1 MLGKAMEVVSP
12 ARIPA
17 NKVAARFKMCS
28 RYAHVLSGTTAKGFN
43 IGISHLM
50 KTRISSLRLG
60 ALPLALASAF
70 SVSPSVF
77 AQTQTTPQ
85 LKEVV
90 VTASRIETRTDDL
103 VSDVAVIDRT
113 AIETSSGRTLTEVLA
128 RNAGIQTFSNGG
140 LGKNSG
146 VYTRGTETRH
156 TILLIDGVRYGSATT
171 GAPSWDNIPLDM
183 IERIEVLKGP
193 ASALYGSEAVGGV
206 VQVFTRKGVKGFM
219 PYASL
224 SLGSNSFVQASA
236 GLSGGDGKLSYTL
249 GVQKTNDKG
258 FSTTNSKVAFG
269 NHNADRDAFK
279 QDAVNAS
286 VAYQITPDWRL
297 DAGLLYADGV
307 SHYDDGPTG
316 DTRTAVRSQTLR
328 AGIEGKVLPSWKTQF
343 RVSQAIDNAND
354 IESVF
359 FPSKFNTKQDQIS
372 WQNDID
378 TPIGVALVGVERLT
392 QKVDSST
399 AYDVTQR
406 TVSSYFAG
414 LNGAS
419 GSHSWQANLRRDSN
433 SQFGD
438 SITWFAGYGYKINPA
453 WRVNASYGTSFVAP
467 SFNQLYYPSYGT
479 PGLQPEK
486 GRNLDLG
493 VTYSENGQTVK
504 LVHFDNKIQGFIT
517 GSTKAESIPRARIK
531 GWSLG
536 YAGAFGPF
544 NLRAT
549 VDALDPRN
557 ELTGK
562 LLQRRARNQ
571 VTLGADYTTGAWT
584 FGGSLLNVGSRF
596 DDTKNAVALNSY
608 TTMDV
613 FVNYAI
619 SKDLSLQA
627 KVNNLANKSYET
639 SYGFNQPGRSV
650 FVTLR
655 YAMK

>member
-1 MLGKAMEVVSP
+1 
-12 ARIPA
+12 
-17 NKVAARFKMCS
+17 
-28 RYAHVLSGTTAKGFN
+28 
-43 IGISHLM
+43 M
-50 KTRISSLRLG
+50 KTCISSLRLA
-60 ALPLALASAF
+60 ALPLALASVF
-70 SVSPSVF
+70 SAAPSAL
-77 AQTQTTPQ
+77 AQTQATTQ
-85 LKEVV
+85 LKAVV
-90 VTASRIETRTDDL
+90 VTASRIDTRTDDL
-103 VSDVAVIDRT
+103 VSDVVVLDRA
-113 AIETSSGRTLTEVLA
+113 AIEASSGRTLTEVLA
-128 RNAGIQTFSNGG
+128 RNAGIQVFSNGG

-156 TILLIDGVRYGSATT
+156 TMLLIDGVRFGSATT

-206 VQVFTRKGVKGFM
+206 VQVFMRKGVKGFT

-224 SLGSNSFVQASA
+224 SLGSNSFAQASA
-236 GLSGGDGKLSYTL
+236 GINGGDGALSYTL
-249 GVQKTNDKG
+249 GVQKTQDKG
-258 FSTTNSKVAFG
+258 FSATNSNVAFG
-269 NHNADRDAFK
+269 SYNADRDGFK

-286 VAYQITPDWRL
+286 VAYQINPDWRI

-316 DTRTAVRSQTLR
+316 DTRTAVRTQTLH
-328 AGIEGKVLPSWKTQF
+328 AGIEGKVLSNWKTQL
-343 RVSQAIDNAND
+343 RVSQATDNAYA
-354 IESVF
+354 IEAAYL
-359 FPSKFNTKQDQIS
+359 PSKFNTRQDQIS

-378 TPIGVALVGVERLT
+378 TPVGVALVGVERLT

-399 AYDVTQR
+399 TYDVTQR

-419 GSHSWQANLRRDSN
+419 GSHSWQANVRRDSN

-438 SITWFAGYGYKINPA
+438 NNTWFAGYGYKINPA

-467 SFNQLYYPSYGT
+467 SFNQLYYPDYGT
-479 PGLQPEK
+479 PTLQPEK
-486 GRNLDLG
+486 GRNLDVG

-517 GSTKAESIPRARIK
+517 GSTKAESIPRARIT
-531 GWSLG
+531 GWTLG
-536 YAGAFGPF
+536 YDGAFGPF

-571 VTLGADYTTGAWT
+571 FTLGADYTTGAWT

-619 SKDLSLQA
+619 SKDLSLQT
-627 KVNNLANKSYET
+627 KVNNLANKPYET

>member
-1 MLGKAMEVVSP
+1 MEVVSP

-28 RYAHVLSGTTAKGFN
+28 RYAHMLSGTTVKGFN
-43 IGISHLM
+43 IGISHFM
-50 KTRISSLRLG
+50 KIRISTLRL
-60 ALPLALASAF
+60 AALALALVSAF
-70 SVSPSVF
+70 SAAPSVF
-77 AQTQTTPQ
+77 AQTQ

-90 VTASRIETRTDDL
+90 VTASRIETRADDL
-103 VSDVAVIDRT
+103 VSDVVVIDRAT
-113 AIETSSGRTLTEVLA
+113 VEASSGRTLTEVLA

-156 TILLIDGVRYGSATT
+156 TILLIDGVQYGSATT

-183 IERIEVLKGP
+183 IDRIEVLKGP

-206 VQVFTRKGVKGFM
+206 VQVFTRKGVKGFS

-224 SLGSNSFVQASA
+224 SLGSNSFAQASA
-236 GLSGGDGKLSYTL
+236 GINGGDGALSYAI
-249 GVQKTNDKG
+249 GAQKTQDKG

-269 NHNADRDAFK
+269 NYNADRDGFK

-286 VAYQITPDWRL
+286 VAYQINPDWRL
-297 DAGLLYADGV
+297 DAGFLYADGL

-316 DTRTAVRSQTLR
+316 DTRAAVRTQTLR
-328 AGIEGKVLPSWKTQF
+328 TGIEGKVLPSWTTQL
-343 RVSQAIDNAND
+343 RVSQATDNANA
-354 IESVF
+354 IEAAYL
-359 FPSKFNTKQDQIS
+359 PSKFNTKQDQIS

-419 GSHSWQANLRRDSN
+419 GSHSWQANVRRDSN

-438 SITWFAGYGYKINPA
+438 NNTWFAGYGYKINPT

-467 SFNQLYYPSYGT
+467 SFNQLYYPDYGT
-479 PGLQPEK
+479 PSLQPEK

-517 GSTKAESIPRARIK
+517 GLTKAESIPRARIK

-536 YAGAFGPF
+536 YDGAFGPL

-571 VTLGADYTTGAWT
+571 FTLGADYTTGAWT

-596 DDTKNAVALNSY
+596 DDTKNVQALNSY

-619 SKDLSLQA
+619 SKDLSLQT

-639 SYGFNQPGRSV
+639 SYGFNRPGRSV

>member
-1 MLGKAMEVVSP
+1 MA
-12 ARIPA
+12 
-17 NKVAARFKMCS
+17 
-28 RYAHVLSGTTAKGFN
+28 
-43 IGISHLM
+43 
-50 KTRISSLRLG
+50 
-60 ALPLALASAF
+60 
-70 SVSPSVF
+70 SVF
-77 AQTQTTPQ
+77 SAAPSALAQTQATTQ
-85 LKEVV
+85 LKAVV
-90 VTASRIETRTDDL
+90 VTASRIDTRTDDL
-103 VSDVAVIDRT
+103 VSDVVVLDRA
-113 AIETSSGRTLTEVLA
+113 AIEASSGRTLTEVLA
-128 RNAGIQTFSNGG
+128 RNAGIQVFSNGG

-156 TILLIDGVRYGSATT
+156 TMLLIDGVRFGSATT

-206 VQVFTRKGVKGFM
+206 VQVFMRKGIKGFT

-236 GLSGGDGKLSYTL
+236 GINGGDGALSYTL
-249 GVQKTNDKG
+249 GVQKTQDKG
-258 FSTTNSKVAFG
+258 FSATNSNVAFG
-269 NHNADRDAFK
+269 SYNADRDGFK

-286 VAYQITPDWRL
+286 VAYQFNPDWRI

-316 DTRTAVRSQTLR
+316 DTRTAVRTQTLR
-328 AGIEGKVLPSWKTQF
+328 AGIEGKVLSNWKTQL
-343 RVSQAIDNAND
+343 RVSQATDNDHA
-354 IESVF
+354 IEAAYM
-359 FPSKFNTKQDQIS
+359 PSKFNTQQDQIS

-378 TPIGVALVGVERLT
+378 TPVGVALVGVERLT

-419 GSHSWQANLRRDSN
+419 GSHSWQANVRRDSN

-438 SITWFAGYGYKINPA
+438 NNTWFAGYGYKINPA

-467 SFNQLYYPSYGT
+467 SFNQLYYPDYGT
-479 PGLQPEK
+479 PTLQPEK
-486 GRNLDLG
+486 GRNLDVG
-493 VTYSENGQTVK
+493 VTYSGNGQTVK

-531 GWSLG
+531 GWTLG
-536 YAGAFGPF
+536 YDGAFGPF

-571 VTLGADYTTGAWT
+571 FTLGADYTTGAWT

-619 SKDLSLQA
+619 SKDLSLQT

>member
-1 MLGKAMEVVSP
+1 
-12 ARIPA
+12 
-17 NKVAARFKMCS
+17 
-28 RYAHVLSGTTAKGFN
+28 
-43 IGISHLM
+43 M
-50 KTRISSLRLG
+50 KTRISSLRLA
-60 ALPLALASAF
+60 ALPLALVSAF
-70 SVSPSVF
+70 SVAPNAF
-77 AQTQTTPQ
+77 AQASATTEPVKQ

-103 VSDVAVIDRT
+103 VSDVVVVDRA
-113 AIETSSGRTLTEVLA
+113 AIEASSGRTLTEVLA
-128 RNAGIQTFSNGG
+128 RHAGIQVFSNGG

-156 TILLIDGVRYGSATT
+156 TILLIDGVRFGSATT

-206 VQVFTRKGVKGFM
+206 VQVFMRKGVKGFT

-236 GLSGGDGKLSYTL
+236 GLSGGDGAVSYAI
-249 GVQKTNDKG
+249 GVQKTQDKG

-269 NHNADRDAFK
+269 NYNADRDGFK

-286 VAYQITPDWRL
+286 VAYQINPDWRL

-328 AGIEGKVLPSWKTQF
+328 AGIQGKVLSNWKTQL
-343 RVSQAIDNAND
+343 RVSQATDNANA
-354 IESVF
+354 IEAAF
-359 FPSKFNTKQDQIS
+359 LPSKFNTKQDQIS
-372 WQNDID
+372 WQNNID

-399 AYDVTQR
+399 LYDVTQR
-406 TVSSYFAG
+406 SVSSYFAG

-438 SITWFAGYGYKINPA
+438 NSTWFAGYGYKINPA
-453 WRVNASYGTSFVAP
+453 WRVNASHGTSFVAP
-467 SFNQLYYPSYGT
+467 SFNQLYYPGFGNT
-479 PGLQPEK
+479 ALQPEK

-531 GWSLG
+531 GWTLG
-536 YAGAFGPF
+536 YDGAFGPL
-544 NLRAT
+544 NLHAT

-571 VTLGADYTTGAWT
+571 FTLGADYTTGAWT

-596 DDTKNAVALNSY
+596 DDTKNTQALDSY

-619 SKDLSLQA
+619 SKDLSLQT

>member
-1 MLGKAMEVVSP
+1 
-12 ARIPA
+12 
-17 NKVAARFKMCS
+17 
-28 RYAHVLSGTTAKGFN
+28 
-43 IGISHLM
+43 M
-50 KTRISSLRLG
+50 KTRISSLRLA
-60 ALPLALASAF
+60 ALPLAMVSAF
-70 SVSPSVF
+70 SAAPSAF
-77 AQTQTTPQ
+77 AQSQATQTPQ

-90 VTASRIETRTDDL
+90 VTASRVQTRADDL
-103 VSDVAVIDRT
+103 VSDVVVIDRA
-113 AIETSSGRTLTEVLA
+113 AIEASSGRTLTEVLV
-128 RNAGIQTFSNGG
+128 RNSGIQTFSNGG

-156 TILLIDGVRYGSATT
+156 TILLIDGVRFGSATT
-171 GAPSWDNIPLDM
+171 GAPSWDNIPVDM

-206 VQVFTRKGVKGFM
+206 VQVFMRKGVKGFS
-219 PYASL
+219 PHASL
-224 SLGSNSFVQASA
+224 SLGTNSFAQISA
-236 GLSGGDGKLSYTL
+236 GVNGSDGALSYTI
-249 GVQKTNDKG
+249 GVQKTQDKG
-258 FSTTNSKVAFG
+258 FSATNSKAAFG
-269 NHNADRDAFK
+269 NYNADRDGLK

-286 VAYQITPDWRL
+286 VAYQINPNWKI
-297 DAGLLYADGV
+297 DAGLLYADGM
-307 SHYDDGPTG
+307 SQYDDGPTG
-316 DTRTAVRSQTLR
+316 DTRTAVRTQTLR
-328 AGIEGKVLPSWKTQF
+328 AGVEGKVLSNWKTQL
-343 RVSQAIDNAND
+343 RVSQALDKAND
-354 IESVF
+354 IESAY
-359 FPSKFNTKQDQIS
+359 FPSKFNTKQDQIT

-378 TPIGVALVGVERLT
+378 TPLGVALLGVERMT
-392 QKVDSST
+392 QKIDSST
-399 AYDVTQR
+399 LYDVTQR

-414 LNGAS
+414 LNGTS
-419 GSHSWQANLRRDSN
+419 GSHSWQANVRRDSN

-438 SITWFAGYGYKINPA
+438 SNTWFAGYGYKINPA

-467 SFNQLYYPSYGT
+467 SFNQLYYPDFGT
-479 PGLQPEK
+479 PSLQPEK

-531 GWSLG
+531 GWTLG
-536 YAGAFGPF
+536 YDGAFGPL

-571 VTLGADYTTGAWT
+571 FTLGADYTTGAWT

-596 DDTKNAVALNSY
+596 DDTKNAQALDNF

-619 SKDLSLQA
+619 SKDLSLQT

-639 SYGFNQPGRSV
+639 AYGFNQPGRSV

>member
-1 MLGKAMEVVSP
+1 MEVAPP

-17 NKVAARFKMCS
+17 NKVVARLIQSPGLGMNVRPLCPC
-28 RYAHVLSGTTAKGFN
+28 AVGDDGKGFCQKC
-43 IGISHLM
+43 LYFM
-50 KTRISSLRLG
+50 KTLSSPVRLA
-60 ALPLALASAF
+60 ALPMAMAAAFASF
-70 SVSPSVF
+70 SATSY
-77 AQTQTTPQ
+77 AQTQ
-85 LKEVV
+85 LKDTV
-90 VTASRIETRTDDL
+90 VTASRTQTRADDL
-103 VSDVAVIDRT
+103 VSDVVVLDRAAIDG
-113 AIETSSGRTLTEVLA
+113 SSGRTLTEVLA
-128 RNAGIQTFSNGG
+128 RNAGIQVFSNGG

-156 TILLIDGVRYGSATT
+156 TILLIDGVHYGSATT

-206 VQVFTRKGVKGFM
+206 VQVFMRKGVKGFS

-224 SLGSNSFVQASA
+224 LLGSNSLAQVSA
-236 GLSGGDGKLSYTL
+236 GLSGGDGALSYVF
-249 GVQKTNDKG
+249 GVQKTQDKG
-258 FSTTNSKVAFG
+258 FSATNSKAAFG
-269 NHNADRDAFK
+269 NYNSDRDGFK

-286 VAYQITPDWRL
+286 VAYQINPDWRI

-316 DTRTAVRSQTLR
+316 DTRTAVRTQTLR
-328 AGIEGKVLPSWKTQF
+328 AGIEGKVLPSWKTQL
-343 RVSQAIDNAND
+343 RVSQANDNASA
-354 IESVF
+354 IEAAYL
-359 FPSKFNTKQDQIS
+359 PSKFNTKQDQIS

-378 TPIGVALVGVERLT
+378 TPIGVVLVGVERLT

-399 AYDVTQR
+399 MYDVTQR

-414 LNGAS
+414 LNGS
-419 GSHSWQANLRRDSN
+419 VGSHSWQANVRRDSN

-438 SITWFAGYGYKINPA
+438 SNTWFAGYGYKINPA

-467 SFNQLYYPSYGT
+467 SFNQLYYPGFGT
-479 PGLQPEK
+479 VGLQPEK

-517 GSTKAESIPRARIK
+517 GSTKAESIPRARVK
-531 GWSLG
+531 GWTLS
-536 YAGAFGPF
+536 YDGAFGPF
-544 NLRAT
+544 NLRANI
-549 VDALDPRN
+549 DALDPRN
-557 ELTGK
+557 ELTSK
-562 LLQRRARNQ
+562 LLQRRARTQ

-596 DDTKNAVALNSY
+596 DDTKNAIALNSY
-608 TTMDV
+608 STMDI

-619 SKDLSLQA
+619 SKELQLQT

-639 SYGFNQPGRSV
+639 AYGFNQAGRSV

-655 YAMK
+655 YVMK

>member
-1 MLGKAMEVVSP
+1 
-12 ARIPA
+12 
-17 NKVAARFKMCS
+17 
-28 RYAHVLSGTTAKGFN
+28 
-43 IGISHLM
+43 M
-50 KTRISSLRLG
+50 KTCIPSLRLA
-60 ALPLALASAF
+60 ALPLALVSVFSA
-70 SVSPSVF
+70 SPSAF
-77 AQTQTTPQ
+77 AQTQSTIQ

-90 VTASRIETRTDDL
+90 VTASRIQTRTDDL
-103 VSDVAVIDRT
+103 VSDVVVLDRA
-113 AIETSSGRTLTEVLA
+113 AIEAAAGRTLPELLA
-128 RNAGIQTFSNGG
+128 RSAGLQIASNGG
-140 LGKNSG
+140 LGKYTG
-146 VYTRGTETRH
+146 VFVRGTETRH

-193 ASALYGSEAVGGV
+193 ASALYGSDAVGGV
-206 VQVFTRKGVKGFM
+206 VQVFMRKGVKGFT

-224 SLGSNSFVQASA
+224 SLGSNSFAQASA
-236 GLSGGDGKLSYTL
+236 GLHGGDGKLSYSMD
-249 GVQKTNDKG
+249 VQKTQDKG

-269 NHNADRDAFK
+269 NFNADRDGFK

-286 VAYQITPDWRL
+286 VAYQVNPDWRL

-316 DTRTAVRSQTLR
+316 DTRTAVRTQTLR
-328 AGIEGKVLPSWKTQF
+328 AGIEGKVLSNWKTQL
-343 RVSQAIDNAND
+343 RVSQSNDNANA
-354 IESVF
+354 IEAAYL
-359 FPSKFNTKQDQIS
+359 PSKFNTQQDQIS

-378 TPIGVALVGVERLT
+378 TPLGVALVGVERLT

-399 AYDVTQR
+399 SYDVSQR
-406 TVSSYFAG
+406 TVSSYFVG

-419 GSHSWQANLRRDSN
+419 GSHSWQANVRRDSN
-433 SQFGD
+433 SQFAD
-438 SITWFAGYGYKINPA
+438 SNTWFAGYGYKINPA

-467 SFNQLYYPSYGT
+467 SFNQLYYPGYGT
-479 PGLQPEK
+479 LGLQPEK

-517 GSTKAESIPRARIK
+517 GQTKAESIPRARIK
-531 GWSLG
+531 GWTLG
-536 YAGAFGPF
+536 YDGAFGPL
-544 NLRAT
+544 NLHAT

-571 VTLGADYTTGAWT
+571 FTLGADYTTGAWT

-596 DDTKNAVALNSY
+596 DDTKNAVALDSY
-608 TTMDV
+608 TTMDI

-619 SKDLSLQA
+619 SKDLSLQT

>member
-1 MLGKAMEVVSP
+1 
-12 ARIPA
+12 
-17 NKVAARFKMCS
+17 
-28 RYAHVLSGTTAKGFN
+28 
-43 IGISHLM
+43 M
-50 KTRISSLRLG
+50 KTCISSLRLA
-60 ALPLALASAF
+60 ALPLALASVFA
-70 SVSPSVF
+70 VPNAF
-77 AQTQTTPQ
+77 AQTTATSTESVKQ

-90 VTASRIETRTDDL
+90 VTASRIQTRTDDL
-103 VSDVAVIDRT
+103 VSDVVVLDRA
-113 AIETSSGRTLTEVLA
+113 AIEASSGRTLTEVLA
-128 RNAGIQTFSNGG
+128 RNAGIQVFSNGG

-156 TILLIDGVRYGSATT
+156 TILLIDGVHYGSATT

-206 VQVFTRKGVKGFM
+206 VQVFMHKGGNGVRGFT

-224 SLGSNSFVQASA
+224 SLGSNSFAQASA
-236 GLSGGDGKLSYTL
+236 GLNGGDGALSYAI
-249 GVQKTNDKG
+249 GVQKTQDKG

-269 NHNADRDAFK
+269 NYNADRDGFK

-286 VAYQITPDWRL
+286 VAYQINPDWRL

-316 DTRTAVRSQTLR
+316 DTRTAVRTQTLR
-328 AGIEGKVLPSWKTQF
+328 AGIEGKVLPSWKTQL
-343 RVSQAIDNAND
+343 RVSQANDNAND
-354 IESVF
+354 IESAY

-378 TPIGVALVGVERLT
+378 TPVGVALIGVERLT

-414 LNGAS
+414 LNGAA
-419 GSHSWQANLRRDSN
+419 GSHSWQANVRRDSN

-438 SITWFAGYGYKINPA
+438 SNTWFAGYGYKINPA

-517 GSTKAESIPRARIK
+517 GSTKAESIPRARIT
-531 GWSLG
+531 GWTLG
-536 YAGAFGPF
+536 YDGNFAGL
-544 NLRAT
+544 NLHAN

-596 DDTKNAVALNSY
+596 DDTKNAVALDSY

-619 SKDLSLQA
+619 SKDLSLQT

>member
-1 MLGKAMEVVSP
+1 
-12 ARIPA
+12 
-17 NKVAARFKMCS
+17 
-28 RYAHVLSGTTAKGFN
+28 
-43 IGISHLM
+43 M
-50 KTRISSLRLG
+50 KTLSLHVRLA
-60 ALPLALASAF
+60 ALPMALAAAFSTF
-70 SVSPSVF
+70 SVSVQ
-77 AQTQTTPQ
+77 AQTQ
-85 LKEVV
+85 LKETV
-90 VTASRIETRTDDL
+90 VTASRTQTRTDNL
-103 VSDVAVIDRT
+103 VSEVVVLDRA
-113 AIETSSGRTLTEVLA
+113 AIEASSGRTLTEVLA
-128 RNAGIQTFSNGG
+128 RNAGIQVFSNGG

-156 TILLIDGVRYGSATT
+156 TILLIDGVRFGSATT

-206 VQVFTRKGVKGFM
+206 VQVFMRKGGNGGRGFS
-219 PYASL
+219 PNASL

-236 GLSGGDGKLSYTL
+236 GLNGGDGALSYAI
-249 GVQKTNDKG
+249 GVQKTQDKG
-258 FSTTNSKVAFG
+258 FSATNSKAAFG
-269 NHNADRDAFK
+269 NYNADRDGFK

-286 VAYQITPDWRL
+286 VAYQITPDWRI

-316 DTRTAVRSQTLR
+316 DTRTAVRTQTLR
-328 AGIEGKVLPSWKTQF
+328 AGIEGKVLPNWKTQL
-343 RVSQAIDNAND
+343 RVSQANDNSNA
-354 IESVF
+354 IESAF
-359 FPSKFNTKQDQIS
+359 LPSKFNTQQDQIS

-378 TPIGVALVGVERLT
+378 TPLGVALLGVERLT

-399 AYDVTQR
+399 VYDVTQR

-419 GSHSWQANLRRDSN
+419 GSHSWQANVRRDSN

-438 SITWFAGYGYKINPA
+438 SNTWFAGYGYKINPA

-479 PGLQPEK
+479 LGLQPEK

-517 GSTKAESIPRARIK
+517 GQTKAESIPRARIK
-531 GWSLG
+531 GWTLG
-536 YAGAFGPF
+536 YDGAFGPL

-549 VDALDPRN
+549 VDVLDPRN

-571 VTLGADYTTGAWT
+571 FTLGADYTTGAWT
-584 FGGSLLNVGSRF
+584 FGGSMLSVGSRF
-596 DDTKNAVALNSY
+596 DDTKNAVALDSY

-613 FVNYAI
+613 FVNYTI
-619 SKDLSLQA
+619 SKDLSLQT
-627 KVNNLANKSYET
+627 KINNLANKSYET
-639 SYGFNQPGRSV
+639 AYGFNQAGRSV

>member
-1 MLGKAMEVVSP
+1 MEVVSP

-17 NKVAARFKMCS
+17 NKVAARLKTCS
-28 RYAHVLSGTTAKGFN
+28 RYAHVLSGTTVKGFN
-43 IGISHLM
+43 LGIFIQM
-50 KTRISSLRLG
+50 KTCISSLRLA

-70 SVSPSVF
+70 AAPSVF
-77 AQTQTTPQ
+77 AQTQTTAQ

-90 VTASRIETRTDDL
+90 VTASRIQTRADDL
-103 VSDVAVIDRT
+103 VSDVVVLDRA
-113 AIETSSGRTLTEVLA
+113 AIEASTGRTLTEVLA
-128 RNAGIQTFSNGG
+128 RSAGVQMTSNGG
-140 LGKNSG
+140 LGKNTG
-146 VYTRGTETRH
+146 VFIRGTETRH

-206 VQVFTRKGVKGFM
+206 VQVFIRKGVKGFS

-224 SLGSNSFVQASA
+224 SVGSNSFAQATA
-236 GLSGGDGKLSYTL
+236 GINGGDGALSYAI
-249 GVQKTNDKG
+249 GVQKTQDKG

-269 NHNADRDAFK
+269 NYNADRDGFK

-286 VAYQITPDWRL
+286 VAYQINPDWRL

-316 DTRTAVRSQTLR
+316 DTRTAVRTQTLR
-328 AGIEGKVLPSWKTQF
+328 AGIEGKVLPSWKTQL
-343 RVSQAIDNAND
+343 RVSQAIDNANA
-354 IESVF
+354 IEAAYL
-359 FPSKFNTKQDQIS
+359 PSKFNTKQDQIS
-372 WQNDID
+372 FQNDID
-378 TPIGVALVGVERLT
+378 TPLGVALVGVERLT

-399 AYDVTQR
+399 LYDVTQR

-419 GSHSWQANLRRDSN
+419 GSHSWQANVRRDSN

-438 SITWFAGYGYKINPA
+438 NNTWFAGYGYKINPA

-467 SFNQLYYPSYGT
+467 SFNQLYYPGYGT
-479 PGLQPEK
+479 LGLQPEK

-504 LVHFDNKIQGFIT
+504 LVHFDNKIRGFIT
-517 GSTKAESIPRARIK
+517 GTTKAESIPRARIN
-531 GWSLG
+531 GWTLG
-536 YAGAFGPF
+536 YDGAFGAF
-544 NLRAT
+544 NVHAT
-549 VDALDPRN
+549 ADLLDPSN

-562 LLQRRARNQ
+562 QLPRRARNQ

-584 FGGSLLNVGSRF
+584 FGGSLLSVGSRF
-596 DDTKNAVALNSY
+596 DDTKNAVALDSY

-619 SKDLSLQA
+619 SKDLTLQT
-627 KVNNLANKSYET
+627 KLNNLANKSYET